1 MIKMG
6 MPSVMELMEHT
17 ASIEVTQKIIL
28 ASIAGINVRLK
39 EIEYQVN
46 GLDDSGGI
54 QHDVLDLVETTI
66 EHSSTLET
74 IRRNV
79 DRVGMNLKD
88 LTQLTA
94 PSLIPSRKDKSKKDQ
109 S

>member
-1 MIKMG
+1 MG

-54 QHDVLDLVETTI
+54 QHDVLDIVETTV
-66 EHSSTLET
+66 EHSSSIETL
-74 IRRNV
+74 RRGI

-94 PSLIPSRKDKSKKDQ
+94 PSLVASRKDKSNKAQ